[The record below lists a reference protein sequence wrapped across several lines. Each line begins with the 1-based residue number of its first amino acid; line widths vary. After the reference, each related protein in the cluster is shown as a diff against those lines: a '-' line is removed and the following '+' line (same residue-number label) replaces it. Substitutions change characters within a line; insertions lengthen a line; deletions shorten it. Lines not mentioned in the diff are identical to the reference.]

1 MVDPPG
7 DDDGG
12 GVVVAVPMLRRAHRV
27 APLLESI
34 VTTAPAARVVF
45 AVTPS
50 DLPVVDAVRAADA
63 EMIMV
68 AWSTLGDYARKINTV
83 YRSTTEPLILLG
95 ADDLLFHP
103 GWVAAC
109 RRALAPGIG
118 VVGTNDLGSPRVTRG
133 EHATH
138 SLVTR
143 QYADQSG
150 VIDQPGAICHEGYYH
165 EFVDDE
171 LVETAKARG
180 AWAMALDAH
189 VEHLHPNWDKAP
201 NDSLYLAQ
209 RARMARGR
217 PIYLR
222 RRRLWT

>member
-1 MVDPPG
+1 MGHPLG

-34 VTTAPAARVVF
+34 GSTAPKARVVF

-50 DLPVVDAVRAADA
+50 DTPVIEAVHAADA
-63 EMIMV
+63 EIMMV
-68 AWSTLGDYARKINTV
+68 AWSPLGDYARKINTV
-83 YRSTTEPLILLG
+83 YRATTEPLILTG

-109 RRALAPGIG
+109 RRALTPRIG

-143 QYADQSG
+143 WYADQRG

-189 VEHLHPNWDKAP
+189 IEHLHPNWGKAP
-201 NDSLYLAQ
+201 NDSLYMAQ

-222 RRRLWT
+222 RRPLWT